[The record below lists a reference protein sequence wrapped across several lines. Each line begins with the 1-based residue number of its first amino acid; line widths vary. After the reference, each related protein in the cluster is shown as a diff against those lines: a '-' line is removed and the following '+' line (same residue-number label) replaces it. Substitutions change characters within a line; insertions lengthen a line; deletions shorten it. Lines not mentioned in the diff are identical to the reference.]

1 MRESLYDRIWRR
13 ESGQVSRFASLHGLY
28 GSKEWVEDLDIVNE
42 LGGHSGCVNA
52 LSWSRSGRLLA
63 SGSDDQH
70 LNIYSYQPDSSTAPF
85 SLNTTVAT
93 GHGANIFSVKFMPH
107 SNDRTLVTCAGDSQV
122 RIFDIEYS
130 NSSNTSTVD
139 ATSAFS
145 ASARSRRFNNFFS
158 NTRYLNAGNTN
169 ARVYRSHAD
178 RVKRIV
184 TESSPYLFLTCSE
197 DGEVRQWD
205 LRQPSSA
212 YPKPRGGQGYMAF
225 RSGQD
230 HDDSNVPPPLIS
242 YKKHRLDLNTI
253 SCSPSQPHYIAL
265 GGAHLHCFLH
275 DRRMLGRDL
284 HAEKGDLGSSPGGSS
299 RGEEVMDQA
308 TRCVRRFA
316 PNGQHRMSTRDD
328 GHITA
333 CKISDANPNE
343 MIVSWS
349 GDHIYGFDL
358 IRSPDAREAESK
370 REQSLR
376 ETPAPR
382 RRRGSKS
389 RKRKRQNGTSM
400 SSQSSGNPSRPRRRP
415 REPHDEGELAFRVRY
430 GNGESEDIPLPSLSE
445 HHIDVPERLLEQS
458 RYSVLTESQRLSM
471 QISKSM
477 VQLRKALFSL
487 EASVR
492 EEYESSNQADLTPF
506 AESFSTALTYASICL
521 PQMDEV
527 MRTWRYPLDP
537 TPDIVRFQQTIRR
550 NRQSAWRFVQ
560 AAGTLARVLGGEI
573 QSTPGDVDHEMD
585 MFQRVHSPGLERALD
600 HKEQFGYDFV
610 KAILLFV
617 EGGRDALLSGFRRDP
632 ARRDNQARLPIPEN
646 ADDGAI
652 ASVLIPYLQRLAGD
666 LPVVNV
672 DASRFEHDEAR
683 IIYPT
688 QRQAVVAFANAIKYP
703 VEDILNGDGASGDAS
718 TGSHDLFQFTQFW
731 VFKVARGILLETGT
745 GVNYAFVNRAFGG
758 LRTRL
763 EGDSED
769 LEVDPE
775 RSQNDLETNVEEEPI
790 RDIDLKILRGSRY
803 ARTHPEEQA
812 DEITAMQAS
821 SSHND
826 DGSGSDLQNTDDD
839 GESEPEN
846 ASDEDESEDEDEDG
860 DEDEDEDERSNAFD
874 DSDDDSE
881 AADRM
886 FREYGLQPRER
897 EYVDV
902 DVPCSPHT
910 RVYRGHCNIKTVKDV
925 NFFGLDDE
933 YVVSGSDSG
942 HLFIWDRKT
951 CKLVNILE
959 GDSEVVN
966 VVQGHPYEPTIAA
979 SGIDN
984 TIKIFSP
991 DRRAQDDARRGVNIL
1006 DPDNP
1011 ANALGLGPNVSA
1023 IGGLGSR
1030 KRLHDS
1036 YRIMSQ
1042 NDVDR
1047 QGGMSEAYITRH
1059 MLARL
1064 AATLRDQRHGVTV
1077 GEGGEHATLVLD
1089 DNSCQILVRHHL
1101 HLSLFGPV
1109 SCIAVW
1115 CQSFSHQRIISAWSH
1130 YLGLSGVLFLGGGEK
1145 HLPNDNANSFV
1156 YTGLDWSVGLDY
1168 LPVTSILLYP
1178 HNPHLYFERGLIH
1191 QKLGFPDLASA
1202 DAYRALSLLDS
1213 VVDPDG
1219 CEFHARRKIQ
1229 EPKEDEGEG
1238 EDEDEEDDEEDD
1250 DDDED
1255 EGFVPITQD
1264 EYDTIIGDVYALL
1277 VRSLVNCG
1285 CFRDAYE
1292 FCIQGLKLLGTMPQS
1307 PAQDILQA
1315 QLAIIRKKYLARK
1328 GAPAAE
1334 DDTHINP
1341 SALNAQGFA
1350 RRVLYPWNEH
1360 EPDRK
1365 SPDTLQLLNERLKD
1379 VAPKCEVRAVALP
1392 ALHSTTTTDNE
1403 PETEE
1408 VSIQL
1413 GLFAKEDISP
1423 DEIILRE
1430 SSLLTA
1436 TNRLHDDLCDACN
1449 APLPDLSS
1457 ANPPVA
1463 CDGCADT
1470 IFCSQVCHDHAQS
1483 IYHGAVCGLME
1494 NIESIGKD
1502 IPDPKDKADY
1512 LYLLLLGRALAM
1524 AATQDSHPLDLP
1536 EIKYIWGDFHDFPTP
1551 TTSPSSPSPS
1561 TEEKEEEEE
1570 EEDPT
1575 ATLPFSFHL
1584 NILQPMRLLEEME
1597 IDPYASLP
1605 RHDTW
1610 VLNTLYAK
1618 FRGTASGR
1626 LSTWDGGPELCAVH
1640 PLWCLANHSC
1650 DPNVRW
1656 EWGGEITFRA
1666 RNDGERAVWKRDG
1679 HVDEAQPA
1687 TRRLAA
1693 GIKKDQ
1699 EILNH
1704 YCDIGLRVKDRREW
1718 ARGALGGW
1726 CLCDRCVW
1734 EAGEV

>member
-1 MRESLYDRIWRR
+1 MKESLYDRIWRR
-13 ESGQVSRFASLHGLY
+13 ESGEVSRFASIHGIY
-28 GSKEWVEDLDIVNE
+28 GSKEWVENLDIVNE

-52 LSWSRSGRLLA
+52 LSWSRSGQLLA

-85 SLNTTVAT
+85 SLNTTIST

-130 NSSNTSTVD
+130 SNNNSID

-145 ASARSRRFNNFFS
+145 ASARSRRFNNFF
-158 NTRYLNAGNTN
+158 NNARYLNAGNTN
-169 ARVYRSHAD
+169 VRVYRSHAD

-225 RSGQD
+225 RSGQE

-284 HAEKGDLGSSPGGSS
+284 FAERGDPGASPGSSSH
-299 RGEEVMDQA
+299 GEELMDQA

-316 PNGQHRMSTRDD
+316 PNGQQQMKTRDD

-343 MIVSWS
+343 MVVSWS
-349 GDHIYGFDL
+349 GDHIYSFDL
-358 IRSPDAREAESK
+358 IRSPDAREESK
-370 REQSLR
+370 RQQSAQG
-376 ETPAPR
+376 TPVPR
-382 RRRGSKS
+382 RRRGSKT

-400 SSQSSGNPSRPRRRP
+400 SSQSSGNQSRPRRRP
-415 REPHDEGELAFRVRY
+415 RERRDEGELAFRVRY

-445 HHIDVPERLLEQS
+445 HRADIPESLVEQS
-458 RYSVLTESQRLSM
+458 RLSMLNEAQRLSM
-471 QISKSM
+471 RIAKDM
-477 VQLRKALFSL
+477 VNLRKAVFSL
-487 EASVR
+487 ETSLR

-506 AESFSTALTYASICL
+506 TESFSTALTHASICL
-521 PQMDEV
+521 PQMDEI
-527 MRTWRYPLDP
+527 MRTWRYPVNP
-537 TPDIVRFQQTIRR
+537 TPDIVRLQQTLRR
-550 NRQSAWRFVQ
+550 NRQTAWRFIQ

-573 QSTPGDVDHEMD
+573 QTTPGDVDHD
-585 MFQRVHSPGLERALD
+585 MELFQHIHSPGLERAVD
-600 HKEQFGYDFV
+600 HKEQFGYDFI

-617 EGGRDALLSGFRRDP
+617 EGGREALLSGFKQDSASRGNL
-632 ARRDNQARLPIPEN
+632 ARFPIGES
-646 ADDGAI
+646 AGDDAI
-652 ASVLIPYLQRLAGD
+652 ESVLIPYLQRLAGD
-666 LPVVNV
+666 VPVVNV

-683 IIYPT
+683 ILFFT
-688 QRQAVVAFANAIKYP
+688 QHRAVAAFANAVKYP
-703 VEDILNGDGASGDAS
+703 VEDLVDTAVTMRNEAS
-718 TGSHDLFQFTQFW
+718 TDPPSRAHDLFQVTQFW

-745 GVNYAFVNRAFGG
+745 GVDYAFVNRAFGG
-758 LRTRL
+758 LRTRV
-763 EGDSED
+763 EGVPEFGV
-769 LEVDPE
+769 EPE
-775 RSQNDLETNVEEEPI
+775 RSQNDLEANLEEEPI
-790 RDIDLKILRGSRY
+790 RDVNLKILRGSRST
-803 ARTHPEEQA
+803 RQHPEA
-812 DEITAMQAS
+812 GMQTPIS
-821 SSHND
+821 ND
-826 DGSGSDLQNTDDD
+826 DDEDPSELPDTDDD
-839 GESEPEN
+839 DSENELGLTI
-846 ASDEDESEDEDEDG
+846 EEDEDED
-860 DEDEDEDERSNAFD
+860 DEDDDEELELDPSSSVD
-874 DSDDDSE
+874 DSDDSE

-897 EYVDV
+897 EYVEA

-910 RVYRGHCNIKTVKDV
+910 RVYSGHCNIKTVKDV

-942 HLFIWDRKT
+942 HIFIWDRKT
-951 CKLVNILE
+951 CRLVNILE

-991 DRRAQDDARRGVNIL
+991 DRRAQEDARRGVNIL

-1011 ANALGLGPNVSA
+1011 ANKLGFGPNVSA

-1047 QGGMSEAYITRH
+1047 QGGMNEAYITRH

-1089 DNSCQILVRHHL
+1089 DNSCHDSPCNRHVTLIAPPHL
-1101 HLSLFGPV
+1101 GSLIFL
-1109 SCIAVW
+1109 
-1115 CQSFSHQRIISAWSH
+1115 FS
-1130 YLGLSGVLFLGGGEK
+1130 LGLRL
-1145 HLPNDNANSFV
+1145 SFPSAS
-1156 YTGLDWSVGLDY
+1156 TLSPPSLQLRMATLQDRAD
-1168 LPVTSILLYP
+1168 VTARLYADP
-1178 HNPHLYFERGLIH
+1178 HNPHLHYERGLIH

-1213 VVDPDG
+1213 VVDPDC
-1219 CEFHARRKIQ
+1219 CEFHATRKIQ
-1229 EPKEDEGEG
+1229 DAPTE
-1238 EDEDEEDDEEDD
+1238 EDEDEEDD
-1250 DDDED
+1250 
-1255 EGFVPITQD
+1255 FTPITQD
-1264 EYDTIIGDVYALL
+1264 EYDSMIGDVYALL

-1285 CFRDAYE
+1285 CFRDAFE
-1292 FCIQGLKLLGTMPQS
+1292 FCVRGLGLLENMPQNDRNTS
-1307 PAQDILQA
+1307 AQDVLKD
-1315 QLAIIRKKYLARK
+1315 QLAVIRKKYQARQ
-1328 GAPAAE
+1328 GTPATQ
-1334 DDTHINP
+1334 DTEINP
-1341 SALNAQGFA
+1341 SALHAQGSA

-1365 SPDTLQLLNERLKD
+1365 SPETLQLLNERLKD

-1392 ALHSTTTTDNE
+1392 ALHGTTNPDDDENE
-1403 PETEE
+1403 
-1408 VSIQL
+1408 SC
-1413 GLFAKEDISP
+1413 
-1423 DEIILRE
+1423 
-1430 SSLLTA
+1430 
-1436 TNRLHDDLCDACN
+1436 HDD
-1449 APLPDLSS
+1449 
-1457 ANPPVA
+1457 
-1463 CDGCADT
+1463 
-1470 IFCSQVCHDHAQS
+1470 AQR

-1494 NIESIGKD
+1494 NLESIGKD

-1512 LYLLLLGRALAM
+1512 LYLLLLGRTLAM
-1524 AATQDSHPLDLP
+1524 AATQDVHPLDLP
-1536 EIKYIWGDFHDFPTP
+1536 EVKYIWGDFHDLDITNP
-1551 TTSPSSPSPS
+1551 TTESD
-1561 TEEKEEEEE
+1561 
-1570 EEDPT
+1570 DPT
-1575 ATLPFSFHL
+1575 ATLPFSFQL

-1605 RHDTW
+1605 RFDTW

-1650 DPNVRW
+1650 DPSVRW

-1666 RNDGERAVWKRDG
+1666 RTEDERAVWKKLDST
-1679 HVDEAQPA
+1679 DTSAPA
-1687 TRRLAA
+1687 ARRGGE
-1693 GIKKDQ
+1693 GIKKDE

-1704 YCDIGLRVKDRREW
+1704 YCDIGLNVKDRREW

-1726 CLCDRCVW
+1726 CQCERCVW
-1734 EAGEV
+1734 EAGEN

>member
-1 MRESLYDRIWRR
+1 MKESLYDRIWRR
-13 ESGQVSRFASLHGLY
+13 ESGEVSRFASLHGIY

-52 LSWSRSGRLLA
+52 LSWSLSGRLLA

-130 NSSNTSTVD
+130 NNNSSVD

-158 NTRYLNAGNTN
+158 NARYLNAGNTN
-169 ARVYRSHAD
+169 TRVYRSHAD

-225 RSGQD
+225 RSGPD

-242 YKKHRLDLNTI
+242 YKRHRLDLNTI

-275 DRRMLGRDL
+275 DRRMVGRDL
-284 HAEKGDLGSSPGGSS
+284 TTEKGDPGSSPGSS
-299 RGEEVMDQA
+299 SHGGELMDQA

-316 PNGQHRMSTRDD
+316 PNGQRRMKTRDD

-358 IRSPDAREAESK
+358 IRSPDARDAEST
-370 REQSLR
+370 REISSG
-376 ETPAPR
+376 ETPVPR
-382 RRRGSKS
+382 RRQGSKS

-400 SSQSSGNPSRPRRRP
+400 SSQSSGNPPRPRRRP
-415 REPHDEGELAFRVRY
+415 RDPRDEGELAFRVRY

-445 HHIDVPERLLEQS
+445 HRVDMPERLIEQS
-458 RYSVLTESQRLSM
+458 RYSVLTEAQRLSL
-471 QISKSM
+471 QISKDM
-477 VQLRKALFSL
+477 VKLRKALFSL

-492 EEYESSNQADLTPF
+492 EEYESSNQADLAPF
-506 AESFSTALTYASICL
+506 AESFSTALTHASICL

-573 QSTPGDVDHEMD
+573 QNTPGDVDHEMEL
-585 MFQRVHSPGLERALD
+585 FQQIQSPGLERAVD
-600 HKEQFGYDFV
+600 HKEQFGYDFI

-617 EGGRDALLSGFRRDP
+617 EGGRGALLSGFKRDST
-632 ARRDNQARLPIPEN
+632 RRDNQARFPVPES

-652 ASVLIPYLQRLAGD
+652 GSVLIPYLQRLAGD

-683 IIYPT
+683 IIYST
-688 QRQAVVAFANAIKYP
+688 QRQAVAAFADAVKHP
-703 VEDILNGDGASGDAS
+703 VEDFVNGNAVSADVPS
-718 TGSHDLFQFTQFW
+718 GSHDLFQLTQFW

-745 GVNYAFVNRAFGG
+745 GVNYALVNRAFGG

-763 EGDSED
+763 EGDSE
-769 LEVDPE
+769 LEAEPE
-775 RSQNDLETNVEEEPI
+775 RSQDDYETNAEEEPI
-790 RDIDLKILRGSRY
+790 RDINLKILRSRS
-803 ARTHPEEQA
+803 ARARPEDRSDGNTQ
-812 DEITAMQAS
+812 IQAS
-821 SSHND
+821 SSHNG
-826 DGSGSDLQNTDDD
+826 DGSISELQDTDDD
-839 GESEPEN
+839 CESGPEN
-846 ASDEDESEDEDEDG
+846 VFDEDEDENEDEEE
-860 DEDEDEDERSNAFD
+860 EDEDEDEEDDEDEFGMDRSSAFD
-874 DSDDDSE
+874 DSDDESE
-881 AADRM
+881 AADHM
-886 FREYGLQPRER
+886 FREYGLQPRQR
-897 EYVDV
+897 EYVEV
-902 DVPCSPHT
+902 DVPCSSHT

-979 SGIDN
+979 SGIDS

-991 DRRAQDDARRGVNIL
+991 DRRAQEDARRGINIL

-1064 AATLRDQRHGVTV
+1064 AATLRDQRHGVPV

-1089 DNSCQILVRHHL
+1089 DNSCQV
-1101 HLSLFGPV
+1101 
-1109 SCIAVW
+1109 
-1115 CQSFSHQRIISAWSH
+1115 
-1130 YLGLSGVLFLGGGEK
+1130 
-1145 HLPNDNANSFV
+1145 
-1156 YTGLDWSVGLDY
+1156 
-1168 LPVTSILLYP
+1168 
-1178 HNPHLYFERGLIH
+1178 
-1191 QKLGFPDLASA
+1191 
-1202 DAYRALSLLDS
+1202 
-1213 VVDPDG
+1213 
-1219 CEFHARRKIQ
+1219 
-1229 EPKEDEGEG
+1229 
-1238 EDEDEEDDEEDD
+1238 
-1250 DDDED
+1250 
-1255 EGFVPITQD
+1255 
-1264 EYDTIIGDVYALL
+1264 
-1277 VRSLVNCG
+1277 
-1285 CFRDAYE
+1285 
-1292 FCIQGLKLLGTMPQS
+1292 M
-1307 PAQDILQA
+1307 
-1315 QLAIIRKKYLARK
+1315 
-1328 GAPAAE
+1328 
-1334 DDTHINP
+1334 
-1341 SALNAQGFA
+1341 
-1350 RRVLYPWNEH
+1350 
-1360 EPDRK
+1360 
-1365 SPDTLQLLNERLKD
+1365 
-1379 VAPKCEVRAVALP
+1379 
-1392 ALHSTTTTDNE
+1392 
-1403 PETEE
+1403 
-1408 VSIQL
+1408 
-1413 GLFAKEDISP
+1413 
-1423 DEIILRE
+1423 
-1430 SSLLTA
+1430 
-1436 TNRLHDDLCDACN
+1436 
-1449 APLPDLSS
+1449 
-1457 ANPPVA
+1457 
-1463 CDGCADT
+1463 
-1470 IFCSQVCHDHAQS
+1470 
-1483 IYHGAVCGLME
+1483 
-1494 NIESIGKD
+1494 
-1502 IPDPKDKADY
+1502 
-1512 LYLLLLGRALAM
+1512 
-1524 AATQDSHPLDLP
+1524 
-1536 EIKYIWGDFHDFPTP
+1536 
-1551 TTSPSSPSPS
+1551 
-1561 TEEKEEEEE
+1561 
-1570 EEDPT
+1570 
-1575 ATLPFSFHL
+1575 
-1584 NILQPMRLLEEME
+1584 
-1597 IDPYASLP
+1597 
-1605 RHDTW
+1605 
-1610 VLNTLYAK
+1610 
-1618 FRGTASGR
+1618 
-1626 LSTWDGGPELCAVH
+1626 
-1640 PLWCLANHSC
+1640 
-1650 DPNVRW
+1650 
-1656 EWGGEITFRA
+1656 
-1666 RNDGERAVWKRDG
+1666 
-1679 HVDEAQPA
+1679 
-1687 TRRLAA
+1687 
-1693 GIKKDQ
+1693 
-1699 EILNH
+1699 
-1704 YCDIGLRVKDRREW
+1704 
-1718 ARGALGGW
+1718 
-1726 CLCDRCVW
+1726 
-1734 EAGEV
+1734 